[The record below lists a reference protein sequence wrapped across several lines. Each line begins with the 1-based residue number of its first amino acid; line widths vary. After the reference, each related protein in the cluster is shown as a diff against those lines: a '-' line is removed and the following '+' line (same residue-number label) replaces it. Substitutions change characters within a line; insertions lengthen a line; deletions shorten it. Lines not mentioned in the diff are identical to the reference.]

1 MWVPLGSM
9 RICVSWVSEPREP
22 RVGGSSSASCGSK
35 EHNTKHM
42 HPPSNIKEKWNRMM
56 INHQLKRRKSK
67 DNLY

>member
-22 RVGGSSSASCGSK
+22 QVGGSSSASCGRE

-42 HPPSNIKEKWNRMM
+42 HPPSNIKEKWSRMM